1 MSIYFFSYFEVVR
14 KVHFLVC
21 LFQRVLSSFSN
32 FGNMYFQ
39 TVCLTSN
46 FASVRTKYK
55 TKKIT
60 HRNIWENLFFF
71 ALELH
76 CCLLSFFLRVVC
88 LLCCVSFTF
97 VYSCLCA
104 FCFVCVALL

>member
-32 FGNMYFQ
+32 FGNRYFQ

-60 HRNIWENLFFF
+60 HRNIWENLFFLPLSYIAACCRF
-71 ALELH
+71 FYAL
-76 CCLLSFFLRVVC
+76 CVFYVAFRLR
-88 LLCCVSFTF
+88 LFTLVYVPF
-97 VYSCLCA
+97 VL
-104 FCFVCVALL
+104 FVLRY